1 MLSNPT
7 REKTVRLRPHLCVSK
22 DEIDHAVEIVKTVS
36 KKI

>member
-7 REKTVRLRPHLCVSK
+7 REKTVRLRPHLCVTE
-22 DEIDHAVEIVKTVS
+22 DEIDHAVEIIKRVS